1 MFALC
6 CWNSTCSR
14 ALRMHWA
21 QFLASSQKIWRRR
34 NHRQCPVLRVSL
46 SLSGCGRDDPWIGTF
61 HRSLGTMDGGTVV
74 PFNPW
79 QINLWYVYR
88 LIMGISMNVYI
99 ILYPSFQC
107 HQGFGGFKVFCEGC
121 ALGMRDWLSL
131 NPDFPGFA
139 LAPPNWCSL
148 RLKCWDD
155 EIWDNCIT
163 DSFQVRCWNGRPWR
177 PGHVRDVVGSS
188 HHKLSRLIADRV

>member
-88 LIMGISMNVYI
+88 FNNGYLNECIYHTISELPVPPRI
-99 ILYPSFQC
+99 WRIQSILRRVCVGYEGLTLTQS
-107 HQGFGGFKVFCEGC
+107 GF
-121 ALGMRDWLSL
+121 S
-131 NPDFPGFA
+131 
-139 LAPPNWCSL
+139 
-148 RLKCWDD
+148 RL
-155 EIWDNCIT
+155 
-163 DSFQVRCWNGRPWR
+163 R
-177 PGHVRDVVGSS
+177 PGSP
-188 HHKLSRLIADRV
+188 KLVFP